1 MAESKIKILFS
12 PIGYTDPM
20 SIIAIPSTENIT
32 SDGIK
37 EKTRVVHDGSL
48 LHIFRKEQPDYV
60 YLYMTDDIFELSEED
75 DRYRKALILLAEHL
89 QMTSF
94 SAQNIEVIRS
104 RVSGND
110 VIDMDAFY
118 DDYQRCIDEITKRF
132 GEDINLII
140 NISSGTPAMKAALYI
155 LKSIKNVPCQ
165 MFQVKNPF
173 PQQKQKNAEYYP
185 VDSLFS
191 QNEDNNINPNITNR
205 IASVAARNIKELQA
219 IAVIARFLQK
229 YNYSGAKEAYESL
242 VIRKKQDPK
251 VKAMLSFAAERKKLT
266 ISNDSEYAKYELY
279 KKLPNA
285 KSYQEYKGFECQAAE
300 YFLRIDLYA
309 HDKEYTD
316 MARSL
321 TPFNTSLLCHLFYKL
336 TQIYLPDYINPTT
349 YQFIETPGS
358 AFRKFPKVNWKDYSR
373 NIISPVKIINLL
385 DDMNAYHSSRL
396 KACFNI
402 ISRAEK
408 DLRNHVAHEMDALTE
423 EKVKKVAEP
432 YEIIDAE
439 KVLLEECGVVMNS
452 EWNTYDL
459 MNEDILKEL
468 NRDY

>member
-1 MAESKIKILFS
+1 MAVKILFS
-12 PIGYTDPM
+12 PVGYTDPM
-20 SIIAIPSTENIT
+20 SETAPPSEGEAGSNESKDKRI
-32 SDGIK
+32 
-37 EKTRVVHDGSL
+37 VHDGSL
-48 LHIFRKEQPDYV
+48 LHIFRKEKPDYV
-60 YLYMTDDIFELSEED
+60 YLYMTDDIFELSKAD
-75 DRYRKALILLAEHL
+75 GRYCRALLLLADHL
-89 QMTSF
+89 QMSGF
-94 SAQNIEVIRS
+94 SENNIEIIRS
-104 RVSGND
+104 QVTGDD
-110 VIDMDAFY
+110 VINMDAFY
-118 DDYQRCIDEITKRF
+118 DDYRRCIDMITEKF

-165 MFQVKNPF
+165 MFQVKDPD
-173 PQQKQKNAEYYP
+173 PQKKQKNAKSYP
-185 VDSLFS
+185 LDSLFS

-205 IASVAARNIKELQA
+205 ISSVAARNIRELQA
-219 IAVIARFLQK
+219 ADVIARFLNK

-285 KSYQEYKGFECQAAE
+285 RSYQEYKGFECQAAE

-336 TQIYLPDYINPTT
+336 TQIYLPDYINPAT

-396 KACFNI
+396 KTCFNI